1 LLLEMMVRRQKSLK
15 QLSQELDEEFGP
27 HRYRRV
33 DVAVTE
39 REKAAILRACAKK
52 PARIGRY
59 VVESVD
65 TTDGY
70 KFYVHKGWL
79 LIRPSGTEPLVRYY
93 AEGDSLGMV
102 NELLEEGRKL
112 R

>member
-1 LLLEMMVRRQKSLK
+1 MLARRRTTLK

-33 DVAVTE
+33 DVVVSE

-52 PARIGRY
+52 PARLGRFP
-59 VVESVD
+59 VERID

-70 KFYVHKGWL
+70 KFFVPKGWL

-93 AEGDSLGMV
+93 AEGDSLSMV